1 MYLAKSDLH
10 KIIYEKTR
18 INPHEES
25 QRNISHR
32 SYSKPTSDDSKQR
45 ILDKQ
50 NLKLCPKSCFDILEI
65 HFWKCEITK
74 NSKFLSQKFF

>member
-1 MYLAKSDLH
+1 MYLAESDLH

-32 SYSKPTSDDSKQR
+32 SYSKPTSYDSKQR
-45 ILDKQ
+45 Q
-50 NLKLCPKSCFDILEI
+50 EKSEVVFRHLRNP
-65 HFWKCEITK
+65 FFKFRTK
-74 NSKFLSQKFF
+74 NSQFLSQKFLKTF